1 MKARESVL
9 TGSLD
14 LMVLAVVARKPSHGY
29 DIIQVL
35 RARTGG
41 HLDLAEGTLYPAL
54 YRLEQAGYLASG
66 AVTVAG
72 RSRRT
77 YRITAAGRAA
87 LQERRRAWRDLVAS
101 VDAVLRGSAP
111 DHG

>member
-1 MKARESVL
+1 MKREPML
-9 TGSLD
+9 AGQID

-29 DIIQVL
+29 DIIRAL
-35 RARTGG
+35 RAKSGG

-54 YRLEQAGYLASG
+54 YRLEQAGYLAS
-66 AVTVAG
+66 AAETVSG

-77 YRITAAGRAA
+77 YRLTPAGRAA
-87 LQERRRAWRDLVAS
+87 LRERHRAWRDLVAS
-101 VDAVLRGSAP
+101 VDAVIRGAAS